1 MRKVFTI
8 LAATLFAGAAVAETE
23 NVAVQHQYYLVKFH

>member
-8 LAATLFAGAAVAETE
+8 LAATLFAGAAFAEAPAMGP
-23 NVAVQHQYYLVKFH
+23 VLSG